1 MVGKRLCLSLHE
13 CQMFQV
19 MCFFPGMNL
28 VQLFKFLTSRPSS
41 GVPSALHFIS
51 WRYTHRLLILW
62 TFAVVNSF
70 LGLLEFFIY
79 GQSIGQQE
87 IDPHMVFIVGHPRS
101 GTTHLHNILTLDPK
115 FGFIDHLQAFY
126 PNCCFVMKGWLSWFL
141 QLFMSDTRPMDQVP
155 LHLRFPAEDE
165 SAINILSG
173 GMSPYG
179 VFSIAPRWRTYLRYL
194 TLSDC
199 TLEELECWKYQFMRF
214 LKKCTYACGGK
225 PLVLKS
231 PPHSARIPIL
241 MELFPQA
248 KFVLIERNPEHVLAS
263 FQYLV
268 QDCYTYSFIAD
279 TNKVELT
286 EYMFHH
292 YKIVEES
299 LQQAKT
305 RIPADR
311 LCSVSFEDLEKDPH
325 GVLARVY
332 DTFDWDGVD
341 HVQDL
346 LKTYLEKIG
355 PYQVRNERLSEPLRK
370 RLQDIISGCSRVPQE
385 SP

>member
-1 MVGKRLCLSLHE
+1 MSNDLS
-13 CQMFQV
+13 
-19 MCFFPGMNL
+19 FFAGMNL
-28 VQLFKFLTSRPSS
+28 VQLFKFLICRPSA
-41 GVPSALHFIS
+41 GIPRAIRFIS
-51 WRYTHRLLILW
+51 WRYTHRLILLW

-70 LGLLEFFIY
+70 LGLWETFIH
-79 GQSIGQQE
+79 GQRIGQQE
-87 IDPHMVFIVGHPRS
+87 IDPHIVFIVGHPRS

-115 FGFIDHLQAFY
+115 FGFVDHLQAFF

-155 LHLRFPAEDE
+155 LHFRFPAEDE

-179 VFSIAPRWRTYLRYL
+179 AFSIAPKWRTYLRYL

-199 TLEELECWKYQFMRF
+199 TQEELGYWRDQFMWF

-231 PPHSARIPIL
+231 PTHTARIPIL
-241 MELFPQA
+241 MDLFPHA

-263 FQYLV
+263 FLYLV
-268 QDCYTYSFIAD
+268 QDCYTHSFIAD
-279 TNKVELT
+279 TNEMELT
-286 EYMFHH
+286 EYMIDH
-292 YKIVEES
+292 YKIVGKS

-305 RIPADR
+305 LVPEDRI
-311 LCSVSFEDLEKDPH
+311 CSVSFEDLEKDPH

-332 DTFDWDGVD
+332 SAFDWDGVD
-341 HVQDL
+341 DVQDL
-346 LKTYLEKIG
+346 LKIYLRTLG
-355 PYQVRNERLSEPLRK
+355 PYQARNERLSEPLRD
-370 RLQDIISGCSRVPQE
+370 RLQEIVSGSSHFHQE
-385 SP
+385 SH